1 MKDMRNKIGKALD
14 KLTIET
20 KLGKVV
26 VTIASIVGIWCM
38 ARTAYLLYQAVQ
50 AV

>member
-26 VTIASIVGIWCM
+26 VAIASVVGIWSM
-38 ARTAYLLYQAVQ
+38 ARMAYLLYQAVQ